1 MKKIL
6 VPTDFSEHAEYALRV
21 AAQIAKKVN
30 AEIFLLHM
38 LELPSQMSDLTTKG
52 AEGPEIIFAI
62 KKVREQFELAK
73 EKPYLE
79 GIPVTEAVQ
88 FAKAF
93 EGIIESSK
101 KNAIDLIVMGSH
113 GVSGFEEMFVG
124 SNTEKVVRTSEIP
137 VLVVKGDL
145 EISSLKKLVFAS
157 DFSSEIEDAFPKA
170 LNFAEMLGV
179 ELHMLMVN
187 TPNNFKTTAASEALM
202 ADFASRYGLAN
213 QVSLHTYNDE
223 NLEAGILNFTEKIK
237 ADLIGIC
244 THGRTGLSHF
254 FNGSLSEDVVNHSK
268 KAVVTFKI

>member
-38 LELPSQMSDLTTKG
+38 LELPSQMSDMTTKG

-62 KKVREQFELAK
+62 KKVREQFQVAK

-79 GIPVTEAVQ
+79 GILVTEAVQ

-101 KNAIDLIVMGSH
+101 KNGIDLIVMGSH

-137 VLVVKGDL
+137 VLVVKSDVQ
-145 EISSLKKLVFAS
+145 IASLKKLVFAS

-223 NLEAGILNFTEKIK
+223 NLEAGILNFTDKIN

>member
-38 LELPSQMSDLTTKG
+38 LELPSQMSDMATKG

-62 KKVREQFELAK
+62 KKVREQFQVAK

-79 GIPVTEAVQ
+79 GIPITEAVQ

-101 KNAIDLIVMGSH
+101 KNGIDLIVMGSH

-137 VLVVKGDL
+137 VLVVKSDVQ
-145 EISSLKKLVFAS
+145 IASLKKLVFAS

-223 NLEAGILNFTEKIK
+223 NLEAGILNFTDKIN

>member
-38 LELPSQMSDLTTKG
+38 LELPSQMSDMAVQG

-62 KKVREQFELAK
+62 KKVREQFQTAK
-73 EKPYLE
+73 EKPYLQ

-101 KNAIDLIVMGSH
+101 KNGIDLIVMGSH
-113 GVSGFEEMFVG
+113 GASGFEEMFVG

-137 VLVVKGDL
+137 VLVIKGDL
-145 EISSLKKLVFAS
+145 DISALKKLVFAS

-170 LNFAEMLGV
+170 LNFAEMMGV

-202 ADFASRYGLAN
+202 VDFVSRYGLTN
-213 QVSLHTYNDE
+213 QV
-223 NLEAGILNFTEKIK
+223 GF
-237 ADLIGIC
+237 G
-244 THGRTGLSHF
+244 
-254 FNGSLSEDVVNHSK
+254 
-268 KAVVTFKI
+268 

>member
-38 LELPSQMSDLTTKG
+38 LELPSQMSDMTTKG

-62 KKVREQFELAK
+62 KKVREQFQVAK

-79 GIPVTEAVQ
+79 GIPITEAVQ

-137 VLVVKGDL
+137 VLVVKSDVQ
-145 EISSLKKLVFAS
+145 IASLKKLVFAS

-223 NLEAGILNFTEKIK
+223 NLEAGILNFTDKIN

>member
-38 LELPSQMSDLTTKG
+38 LELPSQMSDMATKG

-79 GIPVTEAVQ
+79 GIPITEAVQ

-101 KNAIDLIVMGSH
+101 KNGIDLIVMGSH

-137 VLVVKGDL
+137 VLVVKSDVQ
-145 EISSLKKLVFAS
+145 IASLKKLVFAS

-213 QVSLHTYNDE
+213 QVRLHTYNDE
-223 NLEAGILNFTEKIK
+223 NLEAGILNFTDKIN

>member
-6 VPTDFSEHAEYALRV
+6 VPTDFSEHAEYALKV

-30 AEIFLLHM
+30 AEIYLLHM
-38 LELPSQMSDLTTKG
+38 LELPSQMSDLAVRG
-52 AEGPEIIFAI
+52 AEGPEIVFAI
-62 KKVREQFELAK
+62 KKVHEQFQSAK
-73 EKPYLE
+73 EKPYLQ
-79 GIPVTEAVQ
+79 GVVVTEAVQ
-88 FAKAF
+88 FAKTF

-113 GVSGFEEMFVG
+113 GASGFEEMFVG

-137 VLVVKGDL
+137 VFVVKSDL
-145 EISSLKKLVFAS
+145 DISVLKKLVFAS

-170 LNFAEMLGV
+170 LNFADMMGV
-179 ELHMLMVN
+179 ELQMLMVN

-202 ADFASRYGLAN
+202 SNFISKYGLSN
-213 QVSLHTYNDE
+213 QVSLHVYNDE
-223 NLEAGILNFTEKIK
+223 NLESGILNFAEKVN
-237 ADLIGIC
+237 ADIIGIS
-244 THGRTGLSHF
+244 THGRTGISHF

>member
-6 VPTDFSEHAEYALRV
+6 VPTDFSEHAEYALRA

-38 LELPSQMSDLTTKG
+38 LELPSQMSDMATQG

-79 GIPVTEAVQ
+79 GILVTEAVQ

-137 VLVVKGDL
+137 VLVVKSDVQ
-145 EISSLKKLVFAS
+145 IASLKKLVFAS

-170 LNFAEMLGV
+170 LNFADMLGV

-202 ADFASRYGLAN
+202 ADFASRYGLVN

-223 NLEAGILNFTEKIK
+223 NLEAGILNFTDKIN